1 MHEPWT
7 REPDLERLR
16 HVYNLQAT
24 NPVDALV
31 ELKHLAS
38 RGSIMSMTYVGE
50 AYRSGIGTAKDL
62 TQAAEWFQRAANEGY
77 IVASYKLGKVCQ
89 ELNQHSRA
97 SEAFALGAA
106 GQHLPSIYIC

>member
-1 MHEPWT
+1 
-7 REPDLERLR
+7 
-16 HVYNLQAT
+16 
-24 NPVDALV
+24 
-31 ELKHLAS
+31 
-38 RGSIMSMTYVGE
+38 MSMTYVGE

-97 SEAFALGAA
+97 LEAFALGAA
-106 GQHLPSIYIC
+106 GQHLPSIYMLGRMYLHGIGVEKDVHIARKYFEEASNLGHVFAKT